1 MGERQDAWS
10 ETPVR
15 HPYRGNPRVWGPG
28 SCSGLWLPHEVVGRT
43 RGFPRGSKEDPQ
55 GPRQRK
61 RKGSCAFT
69 LGLERSFRNT
79 DLVEPLGSPPVHTVR
94 GPQSTLPWEAAGFS
108 FALGFEAHPRAEALP
123 TTPPP
128 PPTGGEGLAVPPGGM
143 LGPDNL
149 LPPPPARLSK
159 LREDPPSAQQQ
170 PPVHLRHSSLQ
181 PRVHLHR
188 ECPPPR
194 QEPFSSTD
202 PWSRAGPR
210 AKLLG
215 NSGL

>member
-1 MGERQDAWS
+1 MSLGSRVLLWAVASSRGGGEDQRFSPRFQRRPS
-10 ETPVR
+10 
-15 HPYRGNPRVWGPG
+15 GNKTAQEGGILCLHSQAGEKFPEHR
-28 SCSGLWLPHEVVGRT
+28 SSGAP
-43 RGFPRGSKEDPQ
+43 GFPSSAHCPW
-55 GPRQRK
+55 
-61 RKGSCAFT
+61 S
-69 LGLERSFRNT
+69 S
-79 DLVEPLGSPPVHTVR
+79 VY
-94 GPQSTLPWEAAGFS
+94 TLPWEAAGFS
-108 FALGFEAHPRAEALP
+108 FALGFEAHQRAEALP

-143 LGPDNL
+143 LGPDSL

-159 LREDPPSAQQQ
+159 LRQDPPSAQQQ

-202 PWSRAGPR
+202 PSSRAGPR
-210 AKLLG
+210 AELLG